1 MIRVLKFVDFRQQTT
16 RLLRYR
22 PPGIDVRRDD
32 LLPRFLLLYAALYA
46 SFGLLSPF
54 LPAFLPARGVGPEWV
69 GFLLGAGTAVRMI
82 SAPLAGRLADVFDV
96 FRLELALFAISA
108 AVVSLLIL
116 PSHAFWLLALVT
128 LIQAAMLAPLVPLSD
143 ALALSWSRSTI
154 RGTRG
159 AFEYGWVRGAGSAA
173 FIAGVLAA
181 GQIASAWGLSPLLCW
196 TAAGLAVAAVSVRF
210 APDLA
215 RGLNSSTR
223 KRNVIEQDWLVLLRQ
238 PAFVRVML
246 AAALVLGSHAMHDAF
261 AIIRWRDAGISPA
274 VSSLLWSESV
284 AAEVLVFFLLGPWL
298 LQVLGRTGALVLGT
312 GAAIVR
318 WGVLAQTADTTALAA
333 IEPLHGLTFA
343 LFHLG
348 CMRIIADTVPLR
360 LAGTAQAFYGTVGIG
375 GATALLTMVA
385 GWLFANYGATGFWGM
400 ALLCCAAL
408 PVIWSLQGALT
419 KRKHFPMNDV

>member
-1 MIRVLKFVDFRQQTT
+1 V
-16 RLLRYR
+16 
-22 PPGIDVRRDD
+22 
-32 LLPRFLLLYAALYA
+32 LPRFLLLYGTLYG
-46 SFGLLSPF
+46 SFGLSSPF
-54 LPAFLPARGVGPEWV
+54 LPAFLAARGVGPEAL
-69 GFLLGAGTAVRMI
+69 GLLLGAGTAVRMI
-82 SAPLAGRLADVFDV
+82 SAPLAGRLADVFEV
-96 FRLELALFAISA
+96 FRLELALFSISA
-108 AVVSLLIL
+108 AVASLLFL
-116 PSHAFWLLALVT
+116 PAHGFWMLALVT
-128 LIQAAMLAPLVPLSD
+128 LIQAAVLAPLVPLSD
-143 ALALSWSRSTI
+143 ALALSWSRSTMPS
-154 RGTRG
+154 THG

-173 FIAGVLAA
+173 FIAGVLVA
-181 GQIASAWGLSPLLCW
+181 GQIAGAWGLPSLLCW
-196 TAAGLAVAAVSVRF
+196 TAASLVVAAVSVRF

-215 RGLNSSTR
+215 RGANSPTR
-223 KRNVIEQDWLVLLRQ
+223 KRNVIEQDWLVLLQQ

-284 AAEVLVFFLLGPWL
+284 AAEVVVFLLLGPWL
-298 LQVLGRTGALVLGT
+298 LQVLGRTGALVLGA
-312 GAAIVR
+312 GAAVVR

-348 CMRIIADTVPLR
+348 CMRIIADTVPPG

-375 GATALLTMVA
+375 GATALLTMIA
-385 GWLFANYGATGFWGM
+385 GVLFAHLGANGFWVM

-419 KRKHFPMNDV
+419 NAEGSSHQ